1 MSIKSLKNYMLSNNF
16 LYIVTGVYMMTL
28 LLNSVV
34 YYFTIPAFEI
44 IIKIFRIACYLIFM
58 LSILKNWKNGDNITI
73 GMIVFAVLSCVIA
86 IFSKNKDILFL
97 FIFCFAVKN
106 LSIKKIITHTLIL
119 YIVTF
124 LIIVSLS
131 LLKIIPDWIFYRGT
145 TQRHSLGFYYSTIA
159 IGIYLSCMLMY
170 FYVRKSKAT
179 VMELLLFE
187 GINVFLY
194 KYTDGRLS
202 FILISIILFMML
214 ILKIPK
220 LRQLFKLPHMQ
231 VVLKYIGYILPISL
245 FTMVILATYLYT
257 KGNPIG
263 FSINKILS
271 GRLLYTKNAFQQYGI
286 TLFGQPIDWKGWG
299 GFGYV
304 DTENMVGFIYNYV
317 DISYARIIFDYGI
330 IPTIIILL
338 VYTVALVKSVKE
350 KNYWLF
356 TVLVF
361 VCIWSSIEPYLFN
374 IGKNIFILSFVPIFN
389 FGKIKQLD
397 YNSIKSKFKKES

>member
-1 MSIKSLKNYMLSNNF
+1 
-16 LYIVTGVYMMTL
+16 
-28 LLNSVV
+28 
-34 YYFTIPAFEI
+34 
-44 IIKIFRIACYLIFM
+44 
-58 LSILKNWKNGDNITI
+58 
-73 GMIVFAVLSCVIA
+73 
-86 IFSKNKDILFL
+86 
-97 FIFCFAVKN
+97 
-106 LSIKKIITHTLIL
+106 
-119 YIVTF
+119 
-124 LIIVSLS
+124 
-131 LLKIIPDWIFYRGT
+131 
-145 TQRHSLGFYYSTIA
+145 
-159 IGIYLSCMLMY
+159 MY

-187 GINVFLY
+187 IINVCLY

-245 FTMVILATYLYT
+245 FTMVIFATYLYS

>member
-1 MSIKSLKNYMLSNNF
+1 M
-16 LYIVTGVYMMTL
+16 
-28 LLNSVV
+28 
-34 YYFTIPAFEI
+34 
-44 IIKIFRIACYLIFM
+44 
-58 LSILKNWKNGDNITI
+58 
-73 GMIVFAVLSCVIA
+73 
-86 IFSKNKDILFL
+86 ILFL
-97 FIFCFAVKN
+97 
-106 LSIKKIITHTLIL
+106 T
-119 YIVTF
+119 IVNF
-124 LIIVSLS
+124 S
-131 LLKIIPDWIFYRGT
+131 LLKIIPDWIFYRGD

-245 FTMVILATYLYT
+245 FMLVILATYLYS

-299 GFGYV
+299 
-304 DTENMVGFIYNYV
+304 
-317 DISYARIIFDYGI
+317 RIRIRRH
-330 IPTIIILL
+330 
-338 VYTVALVKSVKE
+338 
-350 KNYWLF
+350 
-356 TVLVF
+356 
-361 VCIWSSIEPYLFN
+361 
-374 IGKNIFILSFVPIFN
+374 
-389 FGKIKQLD
+389 
-397 YNSIKSKFKKES
+397 

>member
-1 MSIKSLKNYMLSNNF
+1 MFIRKVKDYVFSNSCLYLITSIYM
-16 LYIVTGVYMMTL
+16 ITL
-28 LLNSVV
+28 LLGNTV
-34 YYFTIPAFEI
+34 YYLTTPEFKIVIKCVRIICYIIFGFN
-44 IIKIFRIACYLIFM
+44 IIKNWRNGE
-58 LSILKNWKNGDNITI
+58 SISI
-73 GMIVFAVLSCVIA
+73 GMIVFAVLSCVVA

-97 FIFCFAVKN
+97 FVFCYAVKK
-106 LSIKKIITHTLIL
+106 LDFKKIITHTLIIYMVL
-119 YIVTF
+119 FLTIVN
-124 LIIVSLS
+124 LA
-131 LLKIIPDWIFYRGT
+131 LLKIIPDWIFYRGD

-159 IGIYLSCMLMY
+159 IGIYLSCMLIY

-179 VMELLLFE
+179 VIELLLFE
-187 GINVFLY
+187 GINFFLY

-214 ILKIPK
+214 ILKIPQ
-220 LRQLFKLPHMQ
+220 LRQLFKLPNMQ
-231 VVLKYIGYILPISL
+231 IVLKCIGYILPISL
-245 FTMVILATYLYT
+245 FSLVILATYLYSQS
-257 KGNPIG
+257 NPIG
-263 FSINKILS
+263 ISINKILS

-286 TLFGQPIDWKGWG
+286 TLFGQPIDWRGWG

-304 DTENMVGFIYNYV
+304 DTESMSSFIYNYV

-389 FGKIKQLD
+389 FGKIRQLD
-397 YNSIKSKFKKES
+397 YNCIKSKFKKES

>member
-1 MSIKSLKNYMLSNNF
+1 MLLYM
-16 LYIVTGVYMMTL
+16 V
-28 LLNSVV
+28 
-34 YYFTIPAFEI
+34 
-44 IIKIFRIACYLIFM
+44 
-58 LSILKNWKNGDNITI
+58 
-73 GMIVFAVLSCVIA
+73 
-86 IFSKNKDILFL
+86 LFL
-97 FIFCFAVKN
+97 TIVN
-106 LSIKKIITHTLIL
+106 LA
-119 YIVTF
+119 
-124 LIIVSLS
+124 
-131 LLKIIPDWIFYRGT
+131 LLKIIPDWIFYRGD

-159 IGIYLSCMLMY
+159 IGIYLSCMLIY

-179 VMELLLFE
+179 VIELLLFE
-187 GINVFLY
+187 GINFFLY

-214 ILKIPK
+214 ILKIPQ
-220 LRQLFKLPHMQ
+220 LRQLFKLPNMQ
-231 VVLKYIGYILPISL
+231 IVLKCIGYILPISL
-245 FTMVILATYLYT
+245 FSLVILATYLYSQS
-257 KGNPIG
+257 NPIG
-263 FSINKILS
+263 ISINKILS

-286 TLFGQPIDWKGWG
+286 TLFGQPIDWRGWG

-304 DTENMVGFIYNYV
+304 DTESMSSFIYNYV

-389 FGKIKQLD
+389 FGKIRQLD
-397 YNSIKSKFKKES
+397 YNCIKSKFKKES